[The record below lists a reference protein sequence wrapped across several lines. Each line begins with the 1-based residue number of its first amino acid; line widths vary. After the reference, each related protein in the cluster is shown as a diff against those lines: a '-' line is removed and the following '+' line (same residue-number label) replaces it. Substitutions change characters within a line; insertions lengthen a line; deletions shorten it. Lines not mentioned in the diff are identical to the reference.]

1 MTTVTIGMDL
11 GDKKHQI
18 CVLDETGVAVAE
30 VAVDNT
36 AAAVSKYF
44 RKYVGAVVAME
55 TGTHS
60 PWISRLLA
68 SLGCRVLVGNARKLR
83 AIWQNPNK
91 SDLRDA
97 EMLARIARF
106 DPQLLY
112 PVHHRSEQAHAD
124 LERIKAR
131 DALVRSRRSLIN
143 HVRGAVK
150 AFGVRLPACSSESFS
165 TRVTEHLP
173 AAIQEAVTPLLETIG
188 HLTDQIRDYDRQV
201 VAISRQRYTA
211 SERLQQV
218 GGVGPLTALAYLL
231 TLEEP
236 GRFDKSRSV
245 GAYVGLTPRR
255 DQSGQTDKQL
265 RITKSGDRYLR
276 QLLVTSSH
284 YILGPFGPDS
294 DLRRY
299 GLRIAERGG
308 KNAKKRAVVAVARK
322 LAVLLHHLWKTG
334 VDYEPLRTAGS
345 PVG

>member
-11 GDKKHQI
+11 GDKKHHI
-18 CVLDETGVAVAE
+18 CVLDEAAGE
-30 VAVDNT
+30 VTEVTVDNT
-36 AAAVSKYF
+36 ATALGKYF
-44 RKYVGAVVAME
+44 RKYAGAVVAME

-68 SLGCRVLVGNARKLR
+68 SLGCRVLVGNSRKLR
-83 AIWQNPNK
+83 AIWNSPNK

-97 EMLARIARF
+97 AMLARIARF

-131 DALVRSRRSLIN
+131 DALVRSRRSLNN
-143 HVRGAVK
+143 HVRGAAK
-150 AFGVRLPACSSESFS
+150 AFGVRLPACSAESFA
-165 TRVTEHLP
+165 TRVMPHLP
-173 AAIQEAVTPLLETIG
+173 PVIHEAVTPLLETIG

-201 VAISRQRYTA
+201 VALSRQRYAA

-218 GGVGPLTALAYLL
+218 SGVGPLTALAFVL

-245 GAYVGLTPRR
+245 GAYLGLTPKR

-265 RITKSGDRYLR
+265 RITKTGDRYLR

-322 LAVLLHHLWKTG
+322 LSVLLHHLWKTG
-334 VDYEPLRTAGS
+334 ADYVPLHTAGS
-345 PVG
+345 QAA

>member
-11 GDKKHQI
+11 GDRKHQI
-18 CVLDETGVAVAE
+18 CVLNETGGKVAE
-30 VAVDNT
+30 EMVDNT
-36 AAAVSKYF
+36 VGALNKYF
-44 RKYVGAVVAME
+44 RPHGGAVVAME

-60 PWISRLLA
+60 PWISRLLT

-83 AIWQNPNK
+83 AIWQSSNK
-91 SDLRDA
+91 SDVRDA

-106 DPQLLY
+106 DPELLY

-131 DALVRSRRSLIN
+131 DVLVRSRRSLIN
-143 HVRGAVK
+143 HVRGAAK
-150 AFGVRLPACSSESFS
+150 AFGVRLPACSAESFA
-165 TRVTEHLP
+165 RRAAEPLP
-173 AAIQEAVTPLLETIG
+173 AAIREAVTPLLETIG
-188 HLTDQIRDYDRQV
+188 HLTDQIHDYDRQV
-201 VAISRQRYTA
+201 ATVSRQRYPA

-218 GGVGPLTALAYLL
+218 GGVGPLTALAYQL

-236 GRFDKSRSV
+236 GRFEKSRSV
-245 GAYVGLTPRR
+245 GPYVGLTPRR

-265 RITKSGDRYLR
+265 RITKCGDGYLR

-334 VDYEPLRTAGS
+334 VDYEPLRTAGT

>member
-11 GDKKHQI
+11 GDRKHQI
-18 CVLDETGVAVAE
+18 CVLDEAAHKVAE
-30 VAVDNT
+30 VTIDNT
-36 AAAVSKYF
+36 AAALRKYF
-44 RKYVGAVVAME
+44 HKYSTALVAME

-60 PWISRLLA
+60 PWISRLLV
-68 SLGCRVLVGNARKLR
+68 SLGCRVLVGNSRKLR
-83 AIWQNPNK
+83 AIWNSPNK
-91 SDLRDA
+91 SDLHDA

-112 PVHHRSEQAHAD
+112 LVQHRSEQAHAD

-131 DALVRSRRSLIN
+131 DALVRCRRSLIN

-150 AFGVRLPACSSESFS
+150 AFGTRLPACSAESFAG
-165 TRVTEHLP
+165 RVKGHVPKVLD
-173 AAIQEAVTPLLETIG
+173 EALVPLLETIEQ
-188 HLTDQIRDYDRQV
+188 LTEQIRDYDHQV
-201 VAISRQRYTA
+201 VALSRERYA
-211 SERLQQV
+211 CSERLQQV
-218 GGVGPLTALAYLL
+218 GGVGPLTAVAYVL

-236 GRFDKSRSV
+236 DRFAKSRSV
-245 GAYVGLTPRR
+245 GAYVGLAPKR

-265 RITKSGDRYLR
+265 HISRAGNRYLR

-299 GLRIAERGG
+299 GLRIAQRGG

-322 LAVLLHHLWKTG
+322 LAVLLHYLWKTG
-334 VDYEPLRTAGS
+334 VDYVPLHTTALQEA
-345 PVG
+345 

>member
-11 GDKKHQI
+11 GDRKHQI
-18 CVLDETGVAVAE
+18 CVLDEAAGKVAE
-30 VAVDNT
+30 VTLDNT
-36 AAAVSKYF
+36 APALRKHF
-44 RKYVGAVVAME
+44 RPYAGAVVAME

-60 PWISRLLA
+60 PWISRLLV

-83 AIWQNPNK
+83 AIWNSSNK

-106 DPQLLY
+106 DPHLLY

-143 HVRGAVK
+143 HVRGAAK
-150 AFGVRLPACSSESFS
+150 AFGVRLPACSAESFA
-165 TRVTEHLP
+165 TRVTPHLP
-173 AAIQEAVTPLLETIG
+173 AVIQEALTPLLETIKR
-188 HLTDQIRDYDRQV
+188 LTEQIRDYDRQV
-201 VAISRQRYTA
+201 VAISRQRYAA

-218 GGVGPLTALAYLL
+218 GGVGPLTALAFVL

-236 GRFDKSRSV
+236 GRFDQSRAV
-245 GAYVGLTPRR
+245 GAYVGLTPKR
-255 DQSGQTDKQL
+255 DQSGQSDKQL
-265 RITKSGDRYLR
+265 RITKTGDRYLR

-322 LAVLLHHLWKTG
+322 LSVLLHHLWKTG
-334 VDYEPLRTAGS
+334 VDYEPLHTAGS
-345 PVG
+345 QGA

>member
-1 MTTVTIGMDL
+1 
-11 GDKKHQI
+11 
-18 CVLDETGVAVAE
+18 
-30 VAVDNT
+30 
-36 AAAVSKYF
+36 
-44 RKYVGAVVAME
+44 ME

-60 PWISRLLA
+60 PWISRLLG
-68 SLGCRVLVGNARKLR
+68 SLGCRVLVGNSRKLR
-83 AIWQNPNK
+83 AIWNSPNK
-91 SDLRDA
+91 SDLHDA

-112 PVHHRSEQAHAD
+112 PVQHRSEQAHAD

-131 DALVRSRRSLIN
+131 DALVRCRRSLIN

-150 AFGVRLPACSSESFS
+150 AFGVRLPACSAASFAG
-165 TRVTEHLP
+165 RVPEHVPPVL
-173 AAIQEAVTPLLETIG
+173 AEAVTPLLETIQR
-188 HLTDQIRDYDRQV
+188 LTEQIRDYDRQV
-201 VAISRQRYTA
+201 VAISRDRYTD
-211 SERLQQV
+211 SERLEQV
-218 GGVGPLTALAYLL
+218 SGVGPLTALAYVL

-236 GRFDKSRSV
+236 SRFEKSRSV
-245 GAYVGLTPRR
+245 GAYVGLTPKR

-265 RITKSGDRYLR
+265 HISRAGNGYLR

-345 PVG
+345 PVS

>member
-11 GDKKHQI
+11 GDRKHQI
-18 CVLDETGVAVAE
+18 CVLDEAASKVAE
-30 VAVDNT
+30 VALDNT
-36 AAAVSKYF
+36 ATAIRKYF
-44 RKYVGAVVAME
+44 RRYAGALVAME

-60 PWISRLLA
+60 PWISRLLV
-68 SLGCRVLVGNARKLR
+68 SLGCRVLVGNSRKLR
-83 AIWQNPNK
+83 AIWNSPNK
-91 SDLRDA
+91 SDLHDA

-112 PVHHRSEQAHAD
+112 PVQHRSEQAHAD

-131 DALVRSRRSLIN
+131 DALVRCRRSLIN

-150 AFGVRLPACSSESFS
+150 AFGVRLPACSTESFAG
-165 TRVTEHLP
+165 RVQEGVPKVL
-173 AAIQEAVTPLLETIG
+173 AEAVTPLLETIQR
-188 HLTDQIRDYDRQV
+188 LTEQIRAYDRQV
-201 VAISRQRYTA
+201 VAISRDRYTD

-218 GGVGPLTALAYLL
+218 SGVGPLTALAYVL

-245 GAYVGLTPRR
+245 GAYVGLTPKR

-265 RITKSGDRYLR
+265 HISRAGNHYLR

-284 YILGPFGPDS
+284 YILGPFGPDT

-308 KNAKKRAVVAVARK
+308 KNAKKRAAVAVARK
-322 LAVLLHHLWKTG
+322 LSVLLHRLWTTG
-334 VDYEPLRTAGS
+334 ADYVPLHTAEASKG
-345 PVG
+345 

>member
-11 GDKKHQI
+11 GDRKHQI
-18 CVLDETGVAVAE
+18 CVLDEAASKVAE
-30 VAVDNT
+30 VTVDNT
-36 AAAVSKYF
+36 ATSIRKHF
-44 RKYVGAVVAME
+44 RPYAGAVVAME

-60 PWISRLLA
+60 PWISRLLV

-83 AIWQNPNK
+83 AIWNSSNK

-143 HVRGAVK
+143 HVRGAAK
-150 AFGVRLPACSSESFS
+150 AFGVRLPACSAESFA
-165 TRVTEHLP
+165 TRAAPHLP
-173 AAIQEAVTPLLETIG
+173 TVIQEALTPLLETSKR
-188 HLTDQIRDYDRQV
+188 LTDQIRDYDRQV
-201 VAISRQRYTA
+201 VAISRQRYSV

-218 GGVGPLTALAYLL
+218 GGVGPLTALAFVL
-231 TLEEP
+231 TLEEA

-245 GAYVGLTPRR
+245 GAYVGLTPKR
-255 DQSGQTDKQL
+255 DQSGQMDKQL
-265 RITKSGDRYLR
+265 RITKTGDRYLR

-299 GLRIAERGG
+299 GLRIAERCG

-322 LAVLLHHLWKTG
+322 LSVLLHHLWKTG
-334 VDYEPLRTAGS
+334 VDYEPLHTAGS
-345 PVG
+345 PVA

>member
-1 MTTVTIGMDL
+1 MTNVPIGMDL
-11 GDKKHQI
+11 GDRKHQI
-18 CVLDETGVAVAE
+18 CVLNEAAGKVAE
-30 VAVDNT
+30 VAIDNT
-36 AAAVSKYF
+36 VAAIRKCF
-44 RKYVGAVVAME
+44 RPYDEALVAME

-60 PWISRLLA
+60 PWISRLLV
-68 SLGCRVLVGNARKLR
+68 SLGCRVLVGNSRKLR
-83 AIWQNPNK
+83 AIWNSPNK

-131 DALVRSRRSLIN
+131 DALVRCRRSLIN

-150 AFGVRLPACSSESFS
+150 AFGVRLPACSAESFAG
-165 TRVTEHLP
+165 RVKEHVPKVLC
-173 AAIQEAVTPLLETIG
+173 EAMTPLLETIG
-188 HLTDQIRDYDRQV
+188 RLTEQTRDYDRQV
-201 VAISRQRYTA
+201 VAISRERYAGT
-211 SERLQQV
+211 ERLQQV
-218 GGVGPLTALAYLL
+218 SGVGPLTALAYVL

-236 GRFDKSRSV
+236 QRFDTSRSV
-245 GAYVGLTPRR
+245 GAYLGLTPKR
-255 DQSGQTDKQL
+255 DQSGETDKQL
-265 RITKSGDRYLR
+265 HISRAGNRYLR

-299 GLRIAERGG
+299 GLRIAQRGG

-322 LAVLLHHLWKTG
+322 LAVLLHYLWKTG
-334 VDYEPLRTAGS
+334 ADYVPLHTA
-345 PVG
+345 VLQEA

>member
-11 GDKKHQI
+11 GDRKHQI
-18 CVLDETGVAVAE
+18 CVLDEAGDKVAQVS
-30 VAVDNT
+30 VDNT
-36 AAAVSKYF
+36 ATPLRKYF
-44 RKYVGAVVAME
+44 GQYAGALVAME

-60 PWISRLLA
+60 PWVSRLLA
-68 SLGCRVLVGNARKLR
+68 SLGCRVLVGNSRKLR
-83 AIWQNPNK
+83 AIWNSPNK
-91 SDLRDA
+91 SDLHDA

-112 PVHHRSEQAHAD
+112 PVQHRSEQAHAD

-131 DALVRSRRSLIN
+131 DALVRCRRSLIN
-143 HVRGAVK
+143 HIRGAVK
-150 AFGVRLPACSSESFS
+150 AFGVRLPACSAESFAR
-165 TRVTEHLP
+165 RVPECVPRVL
-173 AAIQEAVTPLLETIG
+173 AEAVTPLLETIQR
-188 HLTDQIRDYDRQV
+188 LTEQIRDYDRQV
-201 VAISRQRYTA
+201 VALSRQRYA
-211 SERLQQV
+211 ESQRLQQV
-218 GGVGPLTALAYLL
+218 GGVGPLTSVAYVL

-236 GRFDKSRSV
+236 NRFEKSRSV
-245 GAYVGLTPRR
+245 GAYVGLAPKR

-265 RITKSGDRYLR
+265 HISRAGNRYLR

-322 LAVLLHHLWKTG
+322 LSVLLHRLWKTG
-334 VDYEPLRTAGS
+334 ADYVPLRTAAASKG
-345 PVG
+345 

>member
-1 MTTVTIGMDL
+1 
-11 GDKKHQI
+11 
-18 CVLDETGVAVAE
+18 
-30 VAVDNT
+30 
-36 AAAVSKYF
+36 
-44 RKYVGAVVAME
+44 
-55 TGTHS
+55 
-60 PWISRLLA
+60 LLV

-83 AIWQNPNK
+83 AIWNSSNK

-131 DALVRSRRSLIN
+131 DALVGSRRSLIN
-143 HVRGAVK
+143 HVRGAAK
-150 AFGVRLPACSSESFS
+150 AFGVRLPACSAESFA
-165 TRVTEHLP
+165 TRATPHLP
-173 AAIQEAVTPLLETIG
+173 AVIQEALTPLLETIRR
-188 HLTDQIRDYDRQV
+188 LTEQIRDYDRQV
-201 VAISRQRYTA
+201 VAISQQRYNV

-218 GGVGPLTALAYLL
+218 GGVGPLTALAFVL

-245 GAYVGLTPRR
+245 GAYVGLTPKR
-255 DQSGQTDKQL
+255 DQSGQMDKQL
-265 RITKSGDRYLR
+265 RITKTGDRYLR
-276 QLLVTSSH
+276 QLLVTCSH

-322 LAVLLHHLWKTG
+322 LSVLLHHLWKTG
-334 VDYEPLRTAGS
+334 VDYEPLHTAGS
-345 PVG
+345 PGA

>member
-1 MTTVTIGMDL
+1 MDL
-11 GDKKHQI
+11 GDRKHQI
-18 CVLDETGVAVAE
+18 CVLDEAAGKVAE
-30 VAVDNT
+30 VTIDNT
-36 AAAVSKYF
+36 ATALRKYF
-44 RKYVGAVVAME
+44 RKYAGALVAME

-60 PWISRLLA
+60 PWISRLLV

-83 AIWQNPNK
+83 AIWKSPNK

-131 DALVRSRRSLIN
+131 DTLVRSRRSLIN
-143 HVRGAVK
+143 HVRGAAK
-150 AFGVRLPACSSESFS
+150 AFGVRLPACSAESFA
-165 TRVTEHLP
+165 TRVTTHLP
-173 AAIQEAVTPLLETIG
+173 QVIQEAMTPLLETIG
-188 HLTDQIRDYDRQV
+188 HLTAQIRDYDRQV
-201 VAISRQRYTA
+201 VGVSRQRYTA

-218 GGVGPLTALAYLL
+218 SGVGPLTALAFVL

-245 GAYVGLTPRR
+245 GAYVGLTPKR
-255 DQSGQTDKQL
+255 DQSGQMDKQL
-265 RITKSGDRYLR
+265 RITKTGDRYLR

-322 LAVLLHHLWKTG
+322 LSVLLHHLWKTG
-334 VDYEPLRTAGS
+334 ADYEPLHSAGS
-345 PVG
+345 QGA

>member
-11 GDKKHQI
+11 GDRKHQI
-18 CVLDETGVAVAE
+18 CVLDEAAGKVAE
-30 VAVDNT
+30 VTIDNT
-36 AAAVSKYF
+36 ATALRKYF
-44 RKYVGAVVAME
+44 RPYAGALVAME

-60 PWISRLLA
+60 PWISRLLG
-68 SLGCRVLVGNARKLR
+68 SLGCRVLVGNSRKLR
-83 AIWQNPNK
+83 AIWNSPNK
-91 SDLRDA
+91 SDLHDA

-112 PVHHRSEQAHAD
+112 PVQHRSEQAHAD

-131 DALVRSRRSLIN
+131 DALVRCRRSLIN

-150 AFGVRLPACSSESFS
+150 AFGVRLPACSAESFAG
-165 TRVTEHLP
+165 RVKPQVPKVLAE
-173 AAIQEAVTPLLETIG
+173 AIAPLLETTER
-188 HLTDQIRDYDRQV
+188 LTEQIRDYDRQV
-201 VAISRQRYTA
+201 ATISRARYTC

-218 GGVGPLTALAYLL
+218 SGVGPLTALAYVL

-236 GRFDKSRSV
+236 QRFEKSRAV
-245 GAYVGLTPRR
+245 GAYLGLTPKR

-265 RITKSGDRYLR
+265 HISRAGNGYLR

-322 LAVLLHHLWKTG
+322 LSVLLHYLWKTG
-334 VDYEPLRTAGS
+334 ADYVPLRGADA
-345 PVG
+345 PVV

>member
-11 GDKKHQI
+11 GDRKHQI
-18 CVLDETGVAVAE
+18 CVLDEAAGKVAE
-30 VAVDNT
+30 VTLDNT
-36 AAAVSKYF
+36 ATALRKYF
-44 RKYVGAVVAME
+44 RKYAGALVAME

-60 PWISRLLA
+60 QWISRLLV
-68 SLGCRVLVGNARKLR
+68 SLGCRVLVGNSRKLR
-83 AIWQNPNK
+83 AIWNSPNK
-91 SDLRDA
+91 SDLHDA
-97 EMLARIARF
+97 AMLARIARF

-112 PVHHRSEQAHAD
+112 PVQHRSEQAHAD

-131 DALVRSRRSLIN
+131 DALVRCRRSLIN

-150 AFGVRLPACSSESFS
+150 AFGVRLPACSAESFAG
-165 TRVTEHLP
+165 RVKEHVPKILCE
-173 AAIQEAVTPLLETIG
+173 AITPLLETIG
-188 HLTDQIRDYDRQV
+188 RLTEQIRDYDRQG
-201 VAISRQRYTA
+201 VAISRERYA
-211 SERLQQV
+211 GSERLQQV
-218 GGVGPLTALAYLL
+218 SGVGPLTALAYVL

-236 GRFDKSRSV
+236 DRFDKSRSV
-245 GAYVGLTPRR
+245 GPYLGLTPKR

-265 RITKSGDRYLR
+265 HITRAGNRYLR

-322 LAVLLHHLWKTG
+322 LSVLLHYLWKTG
-334 VDYEPLRTAGS
+334 VDYVPLHTAGS
-345 PVG
+345 PQT

>member
-1 MTTVTIGMDL
+1 MTTVTIEMDL
-11 GDKKHQI
+11 GDRKHQI
-18 CVLDETGVAVAE
+18 CVLDEAGGKTGE
-30 VAVDNT
+30 VAIDNT
-36 AAAVSKYF
+36 ATAI
-44 RKYVGAVVAME
+44 RKAFARYGGALVAME

-60 PWISRLLA
+60 PWISRLLV
-68 SLGCRVLVGNARKLR
+68 SLGCRVLVGNSRKLR
-83 AIWQNPNK
+83 AIWNSPNK
-91 SDLRDA
+91 SDLHDA

-112 PVHHRSEQAHAD
+112 PVHHRSERAHAD

-131 DALVRSRRSLIN
+131 DALVRCRRSLIN

-150 AFGVRLPACSSESFS
+150 AFGVRLPACSAESFAG
-165 TRVTEHLP
+165 RVKEPVPEIL
-173 AAIQEAVTPLLETIG
+173 AEAVTPLLETIKR
-188 HLTDQIRDYDRQV
+188 LTEQIRDYDRQV
-201 VAISRQRYTA
+201 VAISRERYPD
-211 SERLQQV
+211 SERLEQV
-218 GGVGPLTALAYLL
+218 GGVGSLTALAYVL

-236 GRFDKSRSV
+236 NRFAQSRSV
-245 GAYVGLTPRR
+245 GAYVGLTPKR

-265 RITKSGDRYLR
+265 RITKCGDGYLR

-334 VDYEPLRTAGS
+334 ADYEPLHIAGS
-345 PVG
+345 QAA

>member
-1 MTTVTIGMDL
+1 MTSVTIGMDL
-11 GDKKHQI
+11 GDRKHQL
-18 CVLDETGVAVAE
+18 CVLDEAGGKVAE
-30 VAVDNT
+30 VTVDNAAT
-36 AAAVSKYF
+36 ALGKYF
-44 RKYVGAVVAME
+44 RKHAGAVVAME

-83 AIWQNPNK
+83 AIWKSPNK

-143 HVRGAVK
+143 HVRGAAK
-150 AFGVRLPACSSESFS
+150 AFGVRLPACSAESFAA
-165 TRVTEHLP
+165 RAREHLP
-173 AAIQEAVTPLLETIG
+173 QVIHEAVTPLLETIG

-218 GGVGPLTALAYLL
+218 GGVGSLTALAFVL

-245 GAYVGLTPRR
+245 GAYVGLTPKR

-265 RITKSGDRYLR
+265 RITKTGDRYLR

-322 LAVLLHHLWKTG
+322 LSVLLHHLWKTG
-334 VDYEPLRTAGS
+334 VEYEPLHTAGS
-345 PVG
+345 QVA

>member
-11 GDKKHQI
+11 GDRKHQI
-18 CVLDETGVAVAE
+18 CVLDKAGGKVAE
-30 VAVDNT
+30 VAIDNT
-36 AAAVSKYF
+36 VTAIRKYF
-44 RKYVGAVVAME
+44 RAYEDALVAME

-60 PWISRLLA
+60 PWISRLLV
-68 SLGCRVLVGNARKLR
+68 SLGCRVLVGNSRKLR
-83 AIWQNPNK
+83 AIWNSPNK
-91 SDLRDA
+91 SDLHDA

-112 PVHHRSEQAHAD
+112 PVQHRSEQAHAD

-131 DALVRSRRSLIN
+131 DALVRCRRSLIN

-150 AFGVRLPACSSESFS
+150 AFGVRLPACSTAYFAG
-165 TRVTEHLP
+165 RVRECVPKIL
-173 AAIQEAVTPLLETIG
+173 AEAVTPLLETIQR
-188 HLTDQIRDYDRQV
+188 LTEQIRDYDRQV
-201 VAISRQRYTA
+201 VAISRDRYTD

-218 GGVGPLTALAYLL
+218 SGVGPLTALAYVL

-245 GAYVGLTPRR
+245 GAYVGLTPKR

-265 RITKSGDRYLR
+265 HISRAGNHYLR

-284 YILGPFGPDS
+284 YILGPFGPDT

-308 KNAKKRAVVAVARK
+308 KNAKKRAAVAVARK
-322 LAVLLHHLWKTG
+322 LSVLLHRLWKTG
-334 VDYEPLRTAGS
+334 ANYVPLHTADASKG
-345 PVG
+345 